1 METQL
6 ELQRDYILNPLPF
19 ADSLVTI
26 LQKPLLLAMQL
37 ARATPSFGIAVKNK
51 VMDAHEMS
59 SFIIRQFLTSYTWPT
74 FINNEPKLRL
84 FFDFVIP
91 RLKSTFPHQ
100 LLIDNLNSLSSF
112 ENPRHVIF
120 TALTLVSDYVPS
132 LSVESE
138 EMESFMNVVQLAM
151 QFVDVK

>member
-1 METQL
+1 MEAQL

-26 LQKPLLLAMQL
+26 LQKPLLLAMDL
-37 ARATPSFGIAVKNK
+37 ANSPSFGIAVKNK
-51 VMDAHEMS
+51 VMDSHEMS
-59 SFIIRQFLTSYTWPT
+59 SFIIKQFLTSYTWPT
-74 FINNEPKLRL
+74 FINNDPKLHL

-91 RLKSTFPHQ
+91 RLRSTFPHQ

-132 LSVESE
+132 LAVDSE
-138 EMESFMNVVQLAM
+138 ELESFMNIVQLSM
-151 QFVDVK
+151 QFVDIK